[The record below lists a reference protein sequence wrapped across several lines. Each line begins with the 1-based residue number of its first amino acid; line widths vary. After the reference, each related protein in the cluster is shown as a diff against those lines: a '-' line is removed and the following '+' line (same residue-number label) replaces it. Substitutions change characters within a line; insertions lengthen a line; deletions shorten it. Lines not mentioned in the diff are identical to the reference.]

1 MYETFEKLPEEKKK
15 KIIDAC
21 IDEFGSKGYINA
33 STNNIVKNAGISK
46 GTLFN
51 YFGNKKNLF
60 LYIVDYTTDF
70 YVNYLIG
77 RMKINSPD
85 MLQRI
90 LDWAE
95 LKISVSLEEPKVYK
109 FFISAFLNIPEE
121 LKKDIEKT
129 YAKLYEKGL
138 FLTFNGLD
146 MSLFREDID
155 VKKSID
161 LIIFVIDGIS
171 KKYYNDIIT
180 TDDNGLSS
188 LKKRSEE
195 LSEYIDILRK
205 LFYKNK

>member
-21 IDEFGSKGYINA
+21 VDEFGSKGYSNA

-60 LYIVDYTTDF
+60 LYIVDYTTDY
-70 YVNYLIG
+70 YVDYLIT
-77 RMKINSPD
+77 RMNKNSPD

-95 LKISVSLEEPKVYK
+95 LKIAVSLEEPKIYE
-109 FFISAFLNIPEE
+109 FFISAFLNVPDE
-121 LKKDIEKT
+121 LKSDISERYKI
-129 YAKLYEKGL
+129 LYDKGI
-138 FLTFNGLD
+138 FLTFDGLD

-155 VKKSID
+155 VKKSIE
-161 LIIFVIDGIS
+161 IIFLVIDSLS
-171 KKYYNDIIT
+171 KKYMNTIKT
-180 TDDNGLSS
+180 TEDNGLSS
-188 LKKRSEE
+188 LNKRLED
-195 LSEYIDILRK
+195 LREYTAVLRK
-205 LFYKNK
+205 VFYK